1 MSLDKPT
8 GYKTLLLALYLVCS
22 LSLKAQIRHYDPSN
36 SSHVPVMGVNG
47 NLGITGIGDDYDVK
61 YYRLEAYINPDTTV
75 KYIQGKLTTYYETKA
90 SGFNLLK
97 LDFRNNMIID
107 SIYYRGSKLAGA
119 SYTKDVDTLKITL
132 TTRPINYLDSISVF
146 YKGTPD
152 IGPSSTGFVKS
163 THGSSPVKNYIYTLS
178 EPYSARNWWPC
189 KLDVRDKADSLD
201 LIMMS
206 PSAFM
211 TAGNGTLVSNTV
223 SGLYRTMV
231 WKHRYPIPAYLVAI
245 AVARYSVITS
255 PNVTISG
262 TSMPVYHYVFPEHN
276 TATAK
281 TTLEKVRPML
291 TAMSTAF
298 GDYPFKNEK
307 YGHYEFGFSGGMEHS
322 TFSGMNWSTFDV
334 STDWSVIAHELGHQ
348 WFGDQVTCGSW
359 KDIWVNEGFAKFSE
373 LIAAENIPSIGS
385 PTLATHRSN
394 IKSNAVAS
402 TSQTTYRNDTTSLG
416 TIFSPSVYIYDRGAM
431 ILNMLRATLGD
442 TKFFT
447 ALRNYTSDPLLS
459 YKNAITNDVKRH
471 MENVSGLDL
480 TDFFNDWIYNNGHA
494 TYSISYGFST
504 NYVGIRAIQSR
515 VSGSSASY
523 FDMPLQFRVSNAT
536 RDTIITL
543 FDNDG
548 VLNVVNNGTM
558 TNWGMNSIGV
568 RLSFTPT
575 SIAFDPNSQVLAT
588 SGALA
593 VNSTL
598 PIRKITLSG
607 KASSSKNILSID
619 ASFTGGINKLI
630 LERSINGQDF
640 DALKSIET
648 PEAKESFVLN
658 MEDVN
663 PTFSDLYYRVK
674 LIMNDGETGYSNI
687 IRLSN
692 QEVSGDI
699 VIYPN
704 AATDFF
710 NVAVKSNTEKVMLKI
725 YTQDGKL
732 KETRQA
738 IGKNILVKF
747 NSVGWTRG
755 FYLVE
760 IHDGS
765 TIQRRKLLIH

>member
-1 MSLDKPT
+1 MSFDKPT
-8 GYKTLLLALYLVCS
+8 GCKTLLLALYLVCS

-36 SSHVPVMGVNG
+36 STTVPVMGLNG
-47 NLGITGIGDDYDVK
+47 NLGITGIGDNYDVK

-75 KYIQGKLTTYYETKA
+75 KYIQGKLTTYYETQV

-119 SYTKDVDTLKITL
+119 SYTKDADTLKITL
-132 TTRPINYLDSISVF
+132 TTRPANYLDSVSIF

-152 IGPSSTGFVKS
+152 VGPSATGYVKS

-201 LIMMS
+201 LVMTS

-211 TAGNGTLVSNTV
+211 TAGNGSLVSNTV
-223 SGLYRTMV
+223 SGLYRTMK

-245 AVARYSVITS
+245 AVARYNEITS
-255 PNVTISG
+255 PNVTIGG

-276 TATAK
+276 TAAAK

-322 TFSGMNWSTFDV
+322 TFSGMNWGTFDA

-373 LIAAENIPSIGS
+373 LIAAENITSIGS
-385 PTLATHRSN
+385 PTLASHRST
-394 IKSNAVAS
+394 IKSNAV
-402 TSQTTYRNDTTSLG
+402 TNTLQTTYRNDTTSLS

-431 ILNMLRATLGD
+431 ILSMLRATLGD

-459 YKNAITNDVKRH
+459 YKNAVTSDVKRH
-471 MENVSGLDL
+471 MENVSGLNL
-480 TDFFNDWIYNNGHA
+480 ADFFNDWIYNNGHA
-494 TYSISYGFST
+494 TYAISYGFSS
-504 NYVGIRAIQSR
+504 NYVGIRAVQSR
-515 VSGSSASY
+515 TSGSSASY

-558 TNWGMNSIGV
+558 SNWGLNQIGV

-575 SIAFDPNSQVLAT
+575 SITFDPNSQILAT
-588 SGALA
+588 TTSMT

-598 PIRKITLSG
+598 PIRKVLLSG
-607 KASSSKNILSID
+607 KSSSSKNILSID
-619 ASFTGGINKLI
+619 ASFTGGIQKII

-640 DALKSIET
+640 DALSSIED
-648 PEAKESFVLN
+648 PEAKESFIAN
-658 MEDVN
+658 MEDAN

-674 LIMNDGETGYSNI
+674 IIMNDGETGYSNI
-687 IRLSN
+687 IKLSN
-692 QEVSGDI
+692 QEVSSDI

-704 AATDFF
+704 AATDYF
-710 NVAVKSNTEKVMLKI
+710 NVAIRSNTEKVHVKI
-725 YTQDGKL
+725 YTQEGKL
-732 KETRQA
+732 KEIRQS
-738 IGKNILVKF
+738 IGKNVLVKF
-747 NSVGWTRG
+747 NCVSWTKG